1 MIRSRRTST
10 TTAAL
15 ALGLALV
22 LAACGGGESESE
34 GGAGPA
40 AAPGEQSPLEGA
52 TITVG
57 SKEFTESILLGKIT
71 GQVLEAAGAQVTD
84 KTGISGS
91 ATVRAALEAK
101 EIDLYWDYT
110 GTGWV
115 NILGNS
121 PSDVPDDLYQAVST
135 EDREKNAVAWLPPA
149 PFENSYAMAVT
160 AEYAG
165 ANGLTTLSDAV
176 AHFEAN
182 PQDSVVCAASEF
194 LNRDDGL
201 PGFEKA
207 YGIDFGKVN
216 ELDFNLIFT
225 QIGESCPIGEVTT
238 TDGRVLA
245 RDLQVLED
253 DKDFFLEYRGAVT
266 LRQETLDRY
275 PAVAEVLAPVGEKL
289 TNEVITQLNSRIDVD
304 GEQPEDVAQEWLE
317 EQGLVG

>member
-1 MIRSRRTST
+1 MIRNRRTCT
-10 TTAAL
+10 TTGAL
-15 ALGLALV
+15 ALGLGLV
-22 LAACGGGESESE
+22 LAACGGGEGE

-40 AAPGEQSPLEGA
+40 AAPGEQRPLDGA
-52 TITVG
+52 TLTVG

-71 GQVLEAAGAQVTD
+71 GQALEAAGAQVTD

-149 PFENSYAMAVT
+149 PFENSYAMAVK
-160 AEYAG
+160 ADYAA

-176 AHFEAN
+176 AHFEKT

-201 PGFEKA
+201 PGLEKA
-207 YGIDFGKVN
+207 YDIDFGKVN

-275 PAVAEVLAPVGEKL
+275 PAVAEVLAPVSEKL
-289 TNEVITQLNSRIDVD
+289 TDEVITQLNSQIDVD